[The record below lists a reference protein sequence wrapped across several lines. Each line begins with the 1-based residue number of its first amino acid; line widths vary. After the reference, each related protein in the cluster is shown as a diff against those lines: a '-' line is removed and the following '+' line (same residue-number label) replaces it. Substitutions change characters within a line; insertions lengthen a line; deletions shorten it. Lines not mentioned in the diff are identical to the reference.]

1 MHMSAQSPRTR
12 PSQAVFVRRR
22 IAVLTVLL
30 IVVAAVAFVFVGPE
44 RVSAWFSNDTE
55 SIVTALPHDEPGNDS
70 STELMESESPQD
82 PDEIGECDPAVL
94 IVEAVTD
101 ETSYAAD
108 QHPRL
113 ALRITNS
120 GDVDCHADLGTT
132 TMLFEVRS
140 GSDLYWSSRD
150 CQKNPQSNLVLMKA
164 GQSLESDPLEWDRT
178 RSSPETCDIERTPAP
193 AGGASYHLAVEIAG
207 VPGQESRQFLLY

>member
-1 MHMSAQSPRTR
+1 MHMSAQNPRTR

-30 IVVAAVAFVFVGPE
+30 IAVAAVAFVFVGPE
-44 RVSAWFSNDTE
+44 RVSAWFSSDTGSAE
-55 SIVTALPHDEPGNDS
+55 SPLPADEPGNS
-70 STELMESESPQD
+70 STADPTESEGLQG
-82 PDEIGECDPAVL
+82 PDEIGECDPGVL
-94 IVEAVTD
+94 IVEAVSD

-108 QHPRL
+108 QYPRL

-120 GDVDCHADLGTT
+120 GEVDCHADLGTT

-207 VPGQESRQFLLY
+207 VSGQESRQFLLY